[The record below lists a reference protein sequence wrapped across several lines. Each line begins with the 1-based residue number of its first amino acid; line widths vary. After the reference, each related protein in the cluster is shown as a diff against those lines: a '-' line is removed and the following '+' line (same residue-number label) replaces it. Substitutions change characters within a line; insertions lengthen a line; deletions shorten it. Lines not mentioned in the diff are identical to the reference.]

1 MQVLWQISV
10 SLTQYEINKLIKL
23 IINNSIKCIL
33 NCNNIFTVFLIINAA
48 LVSKQMSFINI
59 TNPKYVEFHI

>member
-59 TNPKYVEFHI
+59 TNHKYVEFHI

>member
-1 MQVLWQISV
+1 M
-10 SLTQYEINKLIKL
+10 QYEINKLIKL

-48 LVSKQMSFINI
+48 LVSKQTSFINI